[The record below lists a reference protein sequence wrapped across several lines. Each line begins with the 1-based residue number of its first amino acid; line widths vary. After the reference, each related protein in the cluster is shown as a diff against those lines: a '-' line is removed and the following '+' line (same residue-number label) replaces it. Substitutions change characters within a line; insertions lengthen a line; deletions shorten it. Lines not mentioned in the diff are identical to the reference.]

1 MPSEE
6 PMSSKN
12 SDEAVKE
19 EVDYDSDN
27 TVLYEPEENDLVC
40 YTVYLFIFLFNV
52 KYRIMFDYID
62 FWRWRPWM
70 GERAAAIAFV

>member
-6 PMSSKN
+6 PLSWEN

-27 TVLYEPEENDLVC
+27 TVLYEPEENDLVS
-40 YTVYLFIFLFNV
+40 YTPYILFIYLFFCL
-52 KYRIMFDYID
+52 M
-62 FWRWRPWM
+62 
-70 GERAAAIAFV
+70 